1 MISTSTCIDTLRNYY
16 QTVARSYGVKRM
28 GLFGAIARGD
38 HDDKSDV
45 DIIYEGE
52 ANLLPRC
59 SMKRELEELMGTSV
73 DIIRL
78 RPDLQSSF
86 FYQNI
91 ASEIIYV

>member
-16 QTVARSYGVKRM
+16 QTVAQTYGVKRM
-28 GLFGAIARGD
+28 GLFGSIARGD
-38 HDDKSDV
+38 QDDTSDV

-52 ANLLPRC
+52 ANLLLRC
-59 SMKRELEELMGTSV
+59 RMKRELEELMGTSV

-78 RPDLQSSF
+78 RPALQSSF
-86 FYQNI
+86 FFKNI